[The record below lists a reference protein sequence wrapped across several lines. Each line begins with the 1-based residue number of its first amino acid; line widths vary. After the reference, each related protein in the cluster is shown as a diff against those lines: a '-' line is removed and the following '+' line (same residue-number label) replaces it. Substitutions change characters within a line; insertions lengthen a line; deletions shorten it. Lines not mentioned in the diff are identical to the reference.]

1 MNAELLRQLPTIQ
14 EFFEIEAEGE
24 LSEGTHILLDA
35 MTEVDIP
42 KGQDIVTY
50 GAGSEDGM
58 YILLDG
64 KADVFTSTGARIN
77 RLRTGDFIGELGLIN
92 DDIRKATVRAVTDV
106 RCANISKQ
114 LFEEIASVNRKI
126 YGSFMNMLYTKTT
139 KLITEQE
146 RIKSELSIATKI
158 QADCLEHDFTEFNR
172 LPAVMMTAHMRP
184 AKEVGGDFYDMFMID
199 ETHLCFL
206 IADVSG
212 KGVPAALFMT
222 MAKTHIK
229 NFASVGLPL
238 AEVAARAN
246 EQLCYKNK
254 MGMFATAFICVLDL
268 KTDKV
273 TYINAGHN
281 RPFIAKGN
289 GKFEM
294 LKAKAN
300 LVLGLME
307 GVPYQEQTIMLEP
320 GDSIYMYTDGV
331 TEALNAEQEFFGDWK
346 LCDSLNQNRRNMNDP
361 ERFVQE
367 IYQEVDAFAKE
378 EPQADDIT
386 MLYLTRRRTESD
398 CPEQ

>member
-246 EQLCYKNK
+246 EQLCYKNE

-307 GVPYQEQTIMLEP
+307 GVLYQEQTIMLEP